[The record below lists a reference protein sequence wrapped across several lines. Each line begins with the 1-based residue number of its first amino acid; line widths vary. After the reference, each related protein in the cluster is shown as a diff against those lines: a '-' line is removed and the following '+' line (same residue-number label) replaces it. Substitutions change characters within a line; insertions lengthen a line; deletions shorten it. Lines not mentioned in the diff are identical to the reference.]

1 LSIGVEYAAQRKTF
15 GRPLADRDSVQFAFA
30 NLATELRAADL
41 MVTRAAWL
49 ADQESNDLHVAA
61 AQAKLWASE
70 MAGRAADMVLQ
81 LFGGAGYMADLPLE
95 RIYRDVRAYR
105 IGEGTSEIL
114 RLQVARS
121 VMRRSSP

>member
-1 LSIGVEYAAQRKTF
+1 
-15 GRPLADRDSVQFAFA
+15 
-30 NLATELRAADL
+30 
-41 MVTRAAWL
+41 
-49 ADQESNDLHVAA
+49 
-61 AQAKLWASE
+61 
-70 MAGRAADMVLQ
+70 MAGRAADTVLQ

-121 VMRRSSP
+121 VMRRSPS